1 MSILSWELGRYA
13 QPTFFMVFKNGK
25 EVGQARTLPLNI
37 KEILK
42 NLTLPDIFC
51 QANL

>member
-1 MSILSWELGRYA
+1 
-13 QPTFFMVFKNGK
+13 MVFKNGK
-25 EVGQARTLPLNI
+25 KVGQARTLPLNI